1 MFVSRWPNT
10 YCYHVRNWD
19 TTSITYSRSTCW
31 SNFLMLMYDVN
42 VSRNWYTTSITYCCF
57 NHALL
62 RESLQKMLSKSGKQ
76 VNAES
81 TWYSIRWGK
90 MVRRIIIIDNLKII
104 YHIILTVFVA
114 LGLWNTYITTHTIF
128 KQSLKHAIISSLRLI
143 DEDYCHST
151 DKYYACSVWFERI
164 VSSIKA
170 LKESRWATQEEV
182 WTN

>member
-10 YCYHVRNWD
+10 YYYHVRNWD

-62 RESLQKMLSKSGKQ
+62 RESLQKMLSESGKQ

-81 TWYSIRWGK
+81 TWCLIKWGEK
-90 MVRRIIIIDNLKII
+90 RNVLDME
-104 YHIILTVFVA
+104 
-114 LGLWNTYITTHTIF
+114 
-128 KQSLKHAIISSLRLI
+128 

-151 DKYYACSVWFERI
+151 DECHAHSVWFQCVFI
-164 VSSIKA
+164 GVKA
-170 LKESRWATQEEV
+170 LKESRWAN
-182 WTN
+182 W